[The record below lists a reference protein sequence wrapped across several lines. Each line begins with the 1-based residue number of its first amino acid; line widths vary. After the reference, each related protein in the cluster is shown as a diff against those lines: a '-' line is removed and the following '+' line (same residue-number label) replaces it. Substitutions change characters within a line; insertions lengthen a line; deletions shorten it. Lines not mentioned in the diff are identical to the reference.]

1 MTSVTFDSPW
11 INWVA
16 IIYESDDIVIAEI
29 DLNADGKHKQPAAY
43 LTDESNFFIYFN
55 SGTVKFYDL
64 PFTIPLA
71 FAEQGTNIGTTL
83 GGARLGAMAGSA
95 FGPVGTVVGAGL
107 GALTPTALQLFGS
120 NVQRQAAEQE
130 QAGKPIDISA
140 GKAAAATALQA
151 PLDRK
156 STRLNS
162 SHT

>member
-43 LTDESNFFIYFN
+43 LTDEGNFFIYFN

-71 FAEQGTNIGTTL
+71 FAETSSGTCHVCMMKRPENTKKW
-83 GGARLGAMAGSA
+83 R
-95 FGPVGTVVGAGL
+95 F
-107 GALTPTALQLFGS
+107 FDK
-120 NVQRQAAEQE
+120 AE
-130 QAGKPIDISA
+130 
-140 GKAAAATALQA
+140 
-151 PLDRK
+151 K
-156 STRLNS
+156 SEGNFS
-162 SHT
+162 